1 MLSLEKRVENLEK
14 YLFAHINRTDIDKSY
29 ADDDT
34 AGLRQVDSFNAE
46 NIASNTTDISDS
58 RTAIEETYE
67 LGLDNSN
74 DLSDLRTA
82 VEEVY
87 ELMEGGENNG

>member
-14 YLFAHINRTDIDKSY
+14 YLFAHISRTDTDKSY
-29 ADDDT
+29 ADADT
-34 AGLRQVDSFNAE
+34 AGLRQVDSINAG
-46 NIASNTTDISDS
+46 NISVNASDISDT
-58 RTAIEETYE
+58 RTAIEESYE

-82 VEEVY
+82 LEEVY
-87 ELMEGGENNG
+87 ELIEGGENNG

>member
-14 YLFAHINRTDIDKSY
+14 YLFAHISRTDTDKSY
-29 ADDDT
+29 ADADT
-34 AGLRQVDSFNAE
+34 AGLRQTDANQADS
-46 NIASNTTDISDS
+46 IASNTTDISDT
-58 RTAIEETYE
+58 RTAIEESYE

-74 DLSDLRTA
+74 DLSDIRTA

-87 ELMEGGENNG
+87 ELIEGGN